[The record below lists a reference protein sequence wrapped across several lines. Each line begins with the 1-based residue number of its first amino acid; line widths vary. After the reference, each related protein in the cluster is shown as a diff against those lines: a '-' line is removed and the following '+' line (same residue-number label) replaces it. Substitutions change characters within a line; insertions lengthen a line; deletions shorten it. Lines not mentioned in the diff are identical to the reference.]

1 MRVAVIGGGLFGC
14 TAAAHAARA
23 GHEVH
28 LFEAKPKLMQGAT
41 SCCYYRLHQGYHYP
55 RSPET
60 GRESLAA
67 EASFRAEYGKA
78 VIDGGQQYYAVHDGA
93 KVTGLQFQG
102 FMEHL
107 GLWHRRIDRHPLVRA
122 EWVFE
127 VKEPRI
133 DAALLGFMATDAV
146 EDAGVH
152 LHLGRPVGKL
162 DGFDRAIVAAYAG
175 TNQILKRLG
184 LPQMMCKFQVVEK
197 PIVALPAAF
206 ANTSI
211 VVMDQCCIDP
221 HQYTDCH
228 VLGHVSA
235 TFHHEHVGLEPL
247 VPLHLLPYVERGVVR
262 ERDGFAV
269 SRIGD
274 VVRAMGDVIPAVRG
288 CEYMGSMYAVRALL
302 DGQEATDARPTM
314 VRQLNEQVVQIFS
327 GKLGTAVVAAQQA
340 VAMLDDVKA
349 EAA

>member
-1 MRVAVIGGGLFGC
+1 VRVAVLGGGLFGC
-14 TAAAHAARA
+14 TAAAHAARL

-41 SCCYYRLHQGYHYP
+41 SCCYYRLHRGYHYP

-60 GRESLAA
+60 GRESLEA

-78 VIDGGQQYYAVHDGA
+78 VIDGGQQYYAVPDGA
-93 KVTGLQFQG
+93 KVSGLQFQG
-102 FMEHL
+102 FMEGL
-107 GLWHRRIDRHPLVRA
+107 GLRHRRIDRHPLVKA

-127 VKEPRI
+127 VEEPRV
-133 DAALLGFMATDAV
+133 DAALLAIMAGEAV
-146 EDAGVH
+146 EQTGVH
-152 LHLGRPVGKL
+152 VHVGRPVGKL
-162 DGFDRAIVAAYAG
+162 DGFDRIIVAAYAG
-175 TNQILKRLG
+175 TNQILRRLG
-184 LPQMMCKFQVVEK
+184 LPMAQYKFQVVEK

-211 VVMDQCCIDP
+211 VVMDQCCVDP

-235 TFHHEHVGLEPL
+235 TFHHENVGPEPL
-247 VPLHLLPYVERGVVR
+247 VPFHLLPYVERGVVR
-262 ERDGFAV
+262 EREGYEV
-269 SRIGD
+269 SRIHE
-274 VVRAMGDVIPAVRG
+274 VIRAMGDVIPAVRG

-302 DGQEATDARPTM
+302 DGQEATDARPTL
-314 VRQLNEQVVQIFS
+314 VRRLSEQVAQIFS

-340 VAMLDDVKA
+340 MAMLEQQR